1 MAPLPLRWP
10 LRPTT
15 DDPSWMPGRRAC
27 ALYPCVP
34 FLPVLGLVVQ
44 TLPKALLWTQAGGLC
59 SGALCQPPCPWSL
72 GALPPQPWAQDVL
85 TSGWGGYMQGS
96 RSRARLR
103 AGGTAGTRSNF
114 GGSQTSLSTGKA
126 GESLHLPQINPC
138 LPDPETGLC

>member
-10 LRPTT
+10 LCPTT
-15 DDPSWMPGRRAC
+15 DDLSWMPGRRAC

-44 TLPKALLWTQAGGLC
+44 TLPKASLWTGWGT
-59 SGALCQPPCPWSL
+59 
-72 GALPPQPWAQDVL
+72 VL
-85 TSGWGGYMQGS
+85 TGLVPASLPLVPRSPPTPALGSGCTHLWVGRLHAGVPG
-96 RSRARLR
+96 RARLR

-126 GESLHLPQINPC
+126 RESLHLPQINPC
-138 LPDPETGLC
+138 LPDPEPGLC